1 MKSLYKVALGLIIST
16 LNVNAQG
23 LCPYLG
29 PDQYLP
35 CGITSTT
42 LTADFSNCP
51 SGSGG
56 PAPSATTS
64 YLVENIPF
72 APAPVGG
79 TSVSL
84 SDDSQAGPFNIGF
97 TFCFFGNSYTQFWIG
112 SNGWISFSA
121 GQPNTFT
128 SAAIPSTAGT
138 VPKNCIMG
146 PWQDWHPGIGGQ
158 IRYQTIGTAPC
169 RRLVVTWSN
178 VPMYSCTSLQGT
190 FQIIIYESTN
200 VIENHITNKPNCLTW
215 AGGTAV
221 QGIHNQAGTVA
232 FTVPGRNSTQWTT
245 TNNAWR
251 WTPNGA
257 AVTGTLTWYQVGNPT
272 PIGTGNSIT
281 VTPPPGGASYT
292 CQMVYPSCY
301 AGYAQ
306 CIGSGGGGGGSYP
319 DTVFVQPGPPNIYP
333 TIAGPFD
340 FCPNTSITVTTT
352 QPYASYLWSDGSTL
366 PYYTTTTPGPISV
379 FVTDNNG
386 CTGTATATLNQ
397 YPAPVIQSSPVDPY
411 VCPGESVQIT
421 ASGAQDYTWVPNT
434 FLNAPSGSQVL
445 CTPSYDITYTVI
457 GTDANGCVD
466 STYQNVYLY
475 TPPTVTATSADP
487 GVCPGFSTQL
497 QASGANT
504 YSWSPATGLSATNI
518 SNPTATLNS
527 SQTWQIIGTDINGC
541 SDTTSL
547 TVVIYPLPQP
557 AFSAPVLNGCSPV
570 SFTLQN
576 NSTISSG
583 SIVSYTWTV
592 EGQGSFAATNPSFII
607 TSPGSYDVQLTATSD
622 MGCVQSISTAD
633 YLQVYSVP
641 TAGFIATPEVAN
653 LGNAL
658 ITFTNTSTPDA
669 IYFDWDMAGLFN
681 TQAPNSTYEFS
692 YADTF
697 LITLVATTQYGCS
710 DTAIGT
716 VIVEDISDVWIA
728 NSFTPNGDGLN
739 ETWFPIG
746 RNLTSKVTSIEVK
759 VFNRWGK
766 LVFESNDPEK
776 PWTGDYLNDKTR
788 CPQGVYTYS
797 IKFVNEKSKEFE
809 YRGHVNLIY

>member
-1 MKSLYKVALGLIIST
+1 MKNLYVATFALIISSIT
-16 LNVNAQG
+16 SNSQG

-29 PDQYLP
+29 PDQFLP
-35 CGITSTT
+35 CGVTSTT

-51 SGSGG
+51 GGG

-79 TSVSL
+79 TTVSL

-97 TFCFFGNSYTQFWIG
+97 TFCFFGNSYTQFWLG

-128 SAAIPSTAGT
+128 STPIPSTAGT

-158 IRYQTIGTAPC
+158 IRYQTLGTAPC
-169 RRLVVTWSN
+169 RRLVVSWTN

-200 VIENHITNKPNCLTW
+200 VIENHITNKPNCVSW

-221 QGIHNQAGTVA
+221 QGVHNQAGTVA

-251 WTPNGA
+251 WTPNGP
-257 AVTGTLTWYQVGNPT
+257 AVAGTLTWYQVGNPI

-281 VTPPPGGASYT
+281 VTPPAAGANYT
-292 CQMVYPSCY
+292 CQMVYPACN
-301 AGYAQ
+301 AGYSQ
-306 CIGSGGGGGGSYP
+306 CMGFMGSGGP
-319 DTVFVQPGPPNIYP
+319 DTVFVQPGPPNIFP
-333 TIAGPFD
+333 TIAGPYD

-352 QPYASYLWSDGSTL
+352 QPYATYQWSDGSTGPTL
-366 PYYTTTTPGPISV
+366 TTNTPGPVSV
-379 FVTDNNG
+379 FVTDVNG
-386 CTGTATATLNQ
+386 CTGTANAVLNQ
-397 YPAPVIQSSPVDPY
+397 FPAPVIQSSPVDPY
-411 VCPGESVQIT
+411 LCPGESVQLT
-421 ASGAQDYTWVPNT
+421 ASGGQTYTWSPST
-434 FLNAPSGSQVL
+434 FLNTNSGTSVT
-445 CTPSYDITYTVI
+445 CTPVNDITYTIV
-457 GTDANGCVD
+457 GTDANGCTD
-466 STYQNVYLY
+466 STTQNVFLY
-475 TPPTVTATSADP
+475 TLPIVTATSADP

-504 YSWSPATGLSATNI
+504 YTWSPPTGLSSTTI
-518 SNPTATLNS
+518 SNPTATLNNTQS
-527 SQTWQIIGTDINGC
+527 WQIVGTDVNGC
-541 SDTTSL
+541 RDTADL
-547 TVVIYPLPQP
+547 TVVVYPLPQP
-557 AFSAPVLNGCSPV
+557 AFSAPVLNGCAPV

-576 NSTISSG
+576 NSTIAAG
-583 SIVSYTWTV
+583 TIASYNWNI
-592 EGQGSFAATNPSFII
+592 EGQGNFGVTDPSFTIS
-607 TSPGSYDVQLTATSD
+607 SPGNYDVQLTATSD
-622 MGCVQSISTAD
+622 MGCVQSISIAD

-641 TAGFIATPEVAN
+641 VAGFNATPQVAN
-653 LGNAL
+653 LGDAI

-669 IYFDWDMAGLFN
+669 IYFNWDMAGLYN
-681 TQAPNSTYEFS
+681 TQAPNPVYEFS

-697 LITLVATTQYGCS
+697 LVTLTATTQYGCS
-710 DTAIGT
+710 DVATGT

-739 ETWFPIG
+739 DTWFPIG
-746 RNLTSKVTSIEVK
+746 RNLSSSVTSIEVMI
-759 VFNRWGK
+759 FNRWGQ
-766 LVFESNDPEK
+766 LVFESTDPNK
-776 PWTGDYLNDKTR
+776 PWTGDYKNNKVL

-797 IKFVNEKSKEFE
+797 VKFVNEKAKEFE
-809 YRGHVNLIY
+809 YRGQVNMIY